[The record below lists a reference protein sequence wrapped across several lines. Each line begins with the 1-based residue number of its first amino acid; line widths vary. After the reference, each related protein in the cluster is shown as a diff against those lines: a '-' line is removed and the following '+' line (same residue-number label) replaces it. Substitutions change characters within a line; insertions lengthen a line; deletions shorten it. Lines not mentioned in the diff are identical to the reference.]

1 MFFNAF
7 KHKNAMVATKG
18 LIMSL
23 YFTPKKIV
31 QRWSIQK
38 NKRVTTAYIKSI
50 LWDDLPQIRLD
61 LENFENSLQ
70 EIDIIVNMN
79 ILLSDVIIRCND

>member
-50 LWDDLPQIRLD
+50 LWDDLPPDQTGLRKFRKFFTR
-61 LENFENSLQ
+61 N
-70 EIDIIVNMN
+70 
-79 ILLSDVIIRCND
+79 